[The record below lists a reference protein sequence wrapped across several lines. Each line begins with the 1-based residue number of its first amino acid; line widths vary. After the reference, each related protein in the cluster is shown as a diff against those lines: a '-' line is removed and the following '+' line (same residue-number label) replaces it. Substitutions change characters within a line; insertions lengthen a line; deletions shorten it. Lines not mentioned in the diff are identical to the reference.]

1 MRDVTR
7 SPGSKNLNEYFAAQ
21 AAIVAAINF
30 IHSFIYYDVS
40 LETLLS
46 CSIKIHTCSSLLMVK
61 NVPNYFG
68 ALLDTSSYLEKN
80 YNIDNKNKKQKI
92 NEQMSKTK

>member
-21 AAIVAAINF
+21 AAIIPAINF

-40 LETLLS
+40 LETLL
-46 CSIKIHTCSSLLMVK
+46 
-61 NVPNYFG
+61 
-68 ALLDTSSYLEKN
+68 
-80 YNIDNKNKKQKI
+80 
-92 NEQMSKTK
+92 

>member
-21 AAIVAAINF
+21 AAIIPAINF

-40 LETLLS
+40 LETLF
-46 CSIKIHTCSSLLMVK
+46 IVFHK
-61 NVPNYFG
+61 NSHMLVT
-68 ALLDTSSYLEKN
+68 LDG
-80 YNIDNKNKKQKI
+80 KKRA
-92 NEQMSKTK
+92 